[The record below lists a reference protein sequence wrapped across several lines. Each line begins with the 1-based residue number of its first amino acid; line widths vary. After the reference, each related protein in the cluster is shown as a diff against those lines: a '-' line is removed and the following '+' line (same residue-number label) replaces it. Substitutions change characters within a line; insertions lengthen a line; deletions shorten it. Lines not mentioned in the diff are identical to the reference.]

1 MNPFRRPRTA
11 ADKIAPPLARALV
24 KALPAQPVPVIVRF
38 RERARSRVTRE
49 TVVGL
54 TITYAYTLLPALA
67 LQATSERIQQIAA
80 DPDVETVWL
89 DLPVHTCLDVSA
101 PIIGAP
107 VAWAAGLQ
115 GRGITI
121 GVVDTGVD
129 VTHPD
134 LAGQVAATRD
144 YTGQGFGDGHGH
156 GTHVCGIAAG
166 SGVSSG
172 GKYVGVAPEATLV
185 VAKVLRDDGSGM
197 SSDVMAGV
205 EWAVEQGARV
215 INVSLGSTGPCDG
228 SDALSAV
235 CDAAWRTGV
244 VMCVAAGNE
253 GPGAGTVGSPGCA
266 RQVIT
271 VGASDDA
278 DAVAGFSSRGP
289 TLDGRQKPDICLPGS
304 GIVSA
309 RAKGTVM
316 GTPVD
321 ERYTRASGTS
331 MATPHAT
338 GAVALMLCANPE
350 GTRPIR

>member
-1 MNPFRRPRTA
+1 M
-11 ADKIAPPLARALV
+11 
-24 KALPAQPVPVIVRF
+24 
-38 RERARSRVTRE
+38 
-49 TVVGL
+49 
-54 TITYAYTLLPALA
+54 
-67 LQATSERIQQIAA
+67 
-80 DPDVETVWL
+80 
-89 DLPVHTCLDVSA
+89 
-101 PIIGAP
+101 
-107 VAWAAGLQ
+107 
-115 GRGITI
+115 
-121 GVVDTGVD
+121 
-129 VTHPD
+129 
-134 LAGQVAATRD
+134 
-144 YTGQGFGDGHGH
+144 
-156 GTHVCGIAAG
+156 
-166 SGVSSG
+166 
-172 GKYVGVAPEATLV
+172 

-338 GAVALMLCANPE
+338 GAVAVMLGATPKATPDQVKAWLMETARNLGVEGNDQGAGRASLSAALGLSATEPPVTNPPATPPADRL
-350 GTRPIR
+350 GCITAALRALFAR

>member
-24 KALPAQPVPVIVRF
+24 KALPSQPVPVIVRF

-144 YTGQGFGDGHGH
+144 YTGQGLA
-156 GTHVCGIAAG
+156 TATAT
-166 SGVSSG
+166 
-172 GKYVGVAPEATLV
+172 APT
-185 VAKVLRDDGSGM
+185 
-197 SSDVMAGV
+197 
-205 EWAVEQGARV
+205 
-215 INVSLGSTGPCDG
+215 
-228 SDALSAV
+228 SAV
-235 CDAAWRTGV
+235 SPREAACPAAASTWAWRRRLPWWWPRCCATT
-244 VMCVAAGNE
+244 AA
-253 GPGAGTVGSPGCA
+253 A
-266 RQVIT
+266 
-271 VGASDDA
+271 
-278 DAVAGFSSRGP
+278 
-289 TLDGRQKPDICLPGS
+289 
-304 GIVSA
+304 
-309 RAKGTVM
+309 
-316 GTPVD
+316 
-321 ERYTRASGTS
+321 
-331 MATPHAT
+331 
-338 GAVALMLCANPE
+338 
-350 GTRPIR
+350 